1 MHRCPRLKNFAFGIL
16 FVSVFLSLALS
27 ASAHFLLNLNVRIS
41 HVEHSE
47 DGLRIY
53 MRTPMPYLVADKVG
67 EQGGGALPDAAP
79 FTTNAMSDGQL
90 VHFVD
95 LQAVMSDPI
104 GLGQFAESGLHL
116 LVDNRRLRGTVE
128 AVRLHRVGNEPGFA
142 TLAEAR
148 QAMGTETPLMP
159 PLYVGDTIVD
169 LVLSYETVGPVQL
182 YSIANVLDPGLP
194 DQDQTAN
201 LILDYATDTPQI
213 FRSRGLMSDPV
224 EVRQEGYGGFRS
236 FVWEGIRHIL
246 EGLDHVLFV
255 VCLVIGAQTLRAL
268 LLRATGFTVGHSV
281 TLSLGFFGFVP
292 SGAWF
297 VPAVETGI
305 ALSIIFAAAA
315 AFMSF
320 KDHARSEVTMVLL
333 TTLIGLL
340 HGLGFSFVLHKIL
353 QVTSPNIWQSLLAF
367 NIGVELGQV
376 AIILALWPTLIMFRR
391 VNTSLWMSIRIG
403 LAGGCAAIA
412 CFWTFQRIT
421 EVFSTLA

>member
-1 MHRCPRLKNFAFGIL
+1 M
-16 FVSVFLSLALS
+16 SLTLS

-41 HVEHSE
+41 HVEHFE

-67 EQGGGALPDAAP
+67 DQNGDALPDAAP

-95 LQAVMSDPI
+95 LQAAMSDPN
-104 GLGQFAESGLHL
+104 GLGQFAEGGLHL

-128 AVRLHRVGNEPGFA
+128 TIRLHRVGNEPGFA
-142 TLAEAR
+142 TLAEA
-148 QAMGTETPLMP
+148 QKAVETETALLP
-159 PLYVGDTIVD
+159 PLFVGDTIVD
-169 LVLSYETVGPVQL
+169 LVLYYDTIGPVQS
-182 YSIANVLDPGLP
+182 YSIANVLDPDLP

-201 LILDYATDTPQI
+201 LILDYASDTPQI
-213 FRSRGLMSDPV
+213 FRSRGLMTEPLLI
-224 EVRQEGYGGFRS
+224 QKKGYGGFLS

-268 LLRATGFTVGHSV
+268 LLRATGFTFGHSV

-305 ALSIIFAAAA
+305 ALSIIFAAVA
-315 AFMSF
+315 AFVSF
-320 KDHARSEVTMVLL
+320 KDNARSEATMVLL

-340 HGLGFSFVLHKIL
+340 HGLGFSFVLHNIL
-353 QVTSPNIWQSLLAF
+353 QITSPNIWQSLLAF
-367 NIGVELGQV
+367 NLGVELGQV
-376 AIILALWPTLIMFRR
+376 AIILALWPALIMCRR
-391 VNTSLWMSIRIG
+391 VNSSLWMSLRVG

-412 CFWTFQRIT
+412 SYWTFQRVA
-421 EVFSTLA
+421 EVYSTLA

>member
-1 MHRCPRLKNFAFGIL
+1 MHKYLRSKVFTFGTL
-16 FVSVFLSLALS
+16 FVGVFLSLTLS

-47 DGLRIY
+47 GGLRVY

-67 EQGGGALPDAAP
+67 DQNGDALPEAAP

-95 LQAVMSDPI
+95 LQAFMSDPN
-104 GLGQFAESGLHL
+104 GLGQFAEGALHL
-116 LVDNRRLRGTVE
+116 LVDNQRLRGTVKS
-128 AVRLHRVGNEPGFA
+128 VRLHRVGSEPGFA
-142 TLAEAR
+142 TLAEAQ
-148 QAMGTETPLMP
+148 QAVDTETALTP
-159 PLYVGDTIVD
+159 PLFVGDTIVD
-169 LVLSYETVGPVQL
+169 LVLYYETDGPIQS
-182 YSIANVLDPGLP
+182 YSISNVLDPGLP
-194 DQDQTAN
+194 DQHQTAN
-201 LILDYATDTPQI
+201 LILDYASDTPQI
-213 FRSRGLMSDPV
+213 FRSRGLMTEPLV
-224 EVRQEGYGGFRS
+224 VQKKGYGGFLS

-305 ALSIIFAAAA
+305 AISIIFAAAA

-320 KDHARSEVTMVLL
+320 KDNARSEVTMVLL

-367 NIGVELGQV
+367 NLGVELGQV
-376 AIILALWPTLIMFRR
+376 AIILALWPALIMCRR
-391 VNTSLWMSIRIG
+391 VNSSLWMSLRVG
-403 LAGGCAAIA
+403 LAVGCAAIA
-412 CFWTFQRIT
+412 CFWTFQRVA
-421 EVFSTLA
+421 EVYSTLA